1 MWKLSRRGCLPV
13 RASDCMSWKYEG
25 EEECGCGEKETMENV
40 FV

>member
-25 EEECGCGEKETMENV
+25 EEECGCGGDSGV
-40 FV
+40 CFV